1 MQDFFDI
8 PTIIIIAVA
17 IFVLY
22 RLRSVLG
29 TRTGNERTPMRDIR
43 ESRTER
49 EKPDE
54 APRMDDVV
62 VPLRPDARSERTD
75 PEAAERAQRK
85 FEAEL
90 ERYVPDNAP
99 LRARLQ
105 EIGDADP
112 TFTPKSFINGAGA
125 AYEMIVTAFA
135 AGDRGALRPLLE
147 KDVYEGFEAA
157 IKQRE
162 AAGNKVDFTFVGL
175 PNIAYTDA
183 SLDKKVANITIR
195 FDAEVVSA
203 TRDADGNLVEGDA
216 EKVVNI
222 ADEWTFSKN
231 PKSRDPNWKLVGT
244 NQIS

>member
-1 MQDFFDI
+1 MQDFLDL

-29 TRTGNERTPMRDIR
+29 TRTGNERAPMRDVR

-49 EKPDE
+49 EKPDDG
-54 APRMDDVV
+54 PRLEDVV
-62 VPLRPDARSERTD
+62 VPLRPDARSERVD
-75 PEAAERAQRK
+75 PEAAERAERK

-99 LRARLQ
+99 LRAKLK
-105 EIGDADP
+105 EIGEADP
-112 TFTPKSFINGAGA
+112 TFTPKNFINGASA

-135 AGDRGALRPLLE
+135 AGDRGALKPLLE
-147 KDVYEGFEAA
+147 KDVYDGFESA

-162 AAGNKVDFTFVGL
+162 TQGEKIDFTFVGL
-175 PNIAYTDA
+175 PNIAYVDA
-183 SLDKKVANITIR
+183 ALDKKTATVTIR

-203 TRDADGNLVEGDA
+203 TRDANGALVEGDA

-222 ADEWTFSKN
+222 ADQWTFAKN
-231 PKSRDPNWKLVGT
+231 PRSRDPNWKLVGT